1 MSVAVTAIIV
11 VCLSRTR
18 VGESVRRES
27 ARLFDYE
34 YIPNQQVDI
43 DRCEAAGME
52 DSIYKDFRKK
62 YRFHYQ
68 TVGLASFADSS
79 RLILLSDIPPHFETD
94 SIAPIFAEFTHKTEW
109 RKHPIGYDGYTT
121 DVVILLGNATQEN
134 CNRLIKRLNRELFFS
149 DYKPTVMKLPAEEK
163 RCYFAKENIDYQI
176 SLEEFNNWFMEEGEG
191 FIRLDDTNT
200 VLTISDIFAKKER
213 GVFFSQQPGFVA
225 WALAKNADI
234 AGYGQGA
241 RVSLDGQG
249 ARVLFDGQ
257 DARVPFDGQGA
268 RVPLDGQGARVP
280 LDGQG
285 ARAPFD
291 GQGARVPL
299 DGQGARV
306 PLDGQGARVPLDG
319 QGARVPFDGQ
329 GARVPLDGQGARVP
343 LDGQGARVPFDGQG
357 ARVPLD
363 GQGARVPL
371 DGQGALAPIRQFTL
385 DADLILGALADSS
398 TLVIIGRER
407 QSPLHELPPL
417 QIESILL
424 LASTTE
430 KELSQSL
437 DINDLMAG
445 KMNNG
450 RDWCPTYLSKELE
463 NTEFG
468 DLMTITDVLLK
479 DWSEHGTIQEG
490 YYRYPEPGYYPF
502 DKPLFKKL
510 GLNELVYNW
519 NTAGAMYAIDR
530 EGYTIYTLGRTGSL
544 PVSYFNSQE
553 RSESIGYR
561 YENQAYHY
569 FATLGNTDLA
579 RVVQYTALYQLFI
592 DNNISYSGNT
602 YPSFPKNKP
611 FLLYKPSKD
620 LLDKIRQLDGEEIGL
635 LADSLSQRSFKSYQ
649 KERVDKRLRE
659 NEQKHNISYSEEQI
673 DIIYQNVHRDTKAG
687 IGRSIQEVKGMLG
700 GLSEEQFKQ
709 LARFLSYPRG
719 VKIRDR
725 ESYNTMLRG
734 RRVNQLMRE
743 VGKNNLDLLGIDLKD
758 VKNWFAANLKG
769 NAGRYMK
776 TSSLI
781 ITYADMLTTGGHNLS
796 SRINRVNS
804 MTNYKRSRGNYTP
817 TDYDSPN
824 RPVAAEEK
832 PETAKPSSNTP
843 STGKPAKK
851 SVNKTAVKGKSS
863 STAPT
868 NKGKVANKSASNIR
882 SRGTVISTAP
892 RRTRGL

>member
-34 YIPNQQVDI
+34 YIPNQNIDI
-43 DRCEAAGME
+43 DRCQAAEMT

-94 SIAPIFAEFTHKTEW
+94 SIAPIFAEFTHKTEL

-176 SLEEFNNWFMEEGEG
+176 TLEEFNTWFMEEGEG

-241 RVSLDGQG
+241 RVPYDGQG
-249 ARVLFDGQ
+249 ART
-257 DARVPFDGQGA
+257 
-268 RVPLDGQGARVP
+268 PLDGQGARVP

-285 ARAPFD
+285 ART
-291 GQGARVPL
+291 
-299 DGQGARV
+299 
-306 PLDGQGARVPLDG
+306 
-319 QGARVPFDGQ
+319 
-329 GARVPLDGQGARVP
+329 
-343 LDGQGARVPFDGQG
+343 
-357 ARVPLD
+357 
-363 GQGARVPL
+363 PL

-424 LASTTE
+424 LAATTE

-620 LLDKIRQLDGEEIGL
+620 LLDKIRQLDEEEISL

-673 DIIYQNVHRDTKAG
+673 DVIYQNVHRDTKAG

-719 VKIRDR
+719 VKIHDR

-743 VGKNNLDLLGIDLKD
+743 VGKNNLDLMGIDLKD

-868 NKGKVANKSASNIR
+868 NKGKTANKSASNIR

>member
-1 MSVAVTAIIV
+1 MRKNLHKLTRWLIAIAAIGVAV
-11 VCLSRTR
+11 LLLLRTG
-18 VGESVRRES
+18 VGESVKRQS
-27 ARLFDYE
+27 ARLFEYE
-34 YIPNQQVDI
+34 YIPNQNVDI
-43 DRCEAAGME
+43 DRCEAAGMG

-68 TVGLASFADSS
+68 TVGMASFSDSS
-79 RLILLSDIPPHFETD
+79 RMILLSDIPPHFETD
-94 SIAPIFAEFTHKTEW
+94 SIAPIFAEFTHKTEQ
-109 RKHPIGYDGYTT
+109 RKHPIGYDGYVT
-121 DVVILLGNATQEN
+121 DVLILLGNATQEN
-134 CNRLIKRLNRELFFS
+134 CDRLMRRLNRELFFS
-149 DYKPTVMKLPAEEK
+149 EYKPTVMKLPAEEK
-163 RCYFAKENIDYQI
+163 RQYFAKENIDYQI
-176 SLEEFNNWFMEEGEG
+176 TLEEFNTWFMEEGEC
-191 FIRLDDTNT
+191 FIHLDDTST
-200 VLTISDIFAKKER
+200 VLTISDIFAKKAR

-225 WALAKNADI
+225 WALAKNADLLE
-234 AGYGQGA
+234 YGHPARQQEYGHLA
-241 RVSLDGQG
+241 RV
-249 ARVLFDGQ
+249 AVDGQ
-257 DARVPFDGQGA
+257 DART
-268 RVPLDGQGARVP
+268 
-280 LDGQG
+280 
-285 ARAPFD
+285 
-291 GQGARVPL
+291 
-299 DGQGARV
+299 
-306 PLDGQGARVPLDG
+306 
-319 QGARVPFDGQ
+319 
-329 GARVPLDGQGARVP
+329 
-343 LDGQGARVPFDGQG
+343 
-357 ARVPLD
+357 
-363 GQGARVPL
+363 
-371 DGQGALAPIRQFTL
+371 PIRQFTL

-407 QSPLHELPPL
+407 QSPLNELPPL
-417 QIESILL
+417 QIETILL

-450 RDWCPTYLSKELE
+450 RDWCPTYLSRELE

-553 RSESIGYR
+553 RSQSIGYR
-561 YENQAYHY
+561 YESQAYHY

-611 FLLYKPSKD
+611 FLLYKPTTE
-620 LLDKIRQLDGEEIGL
+620 LLDKIRQLSTEEIGL
-635 LADSLSQRSFKSYQ
+635 LADSLSQRSFKNYQ
-649 KERVDKRLRE
+649 KEHVDKQLRE
-659 NEQKHNISYSEEQI
+659 NEQRYNMSYSEENI
-673 DIIYQNVHRDTKAG
+673 DAIYRNVHRDTKAG
-687 IGRSIQEVKGMLG
+687 IGRSIQEVKDMLG

-734 RRVNQLMRE
+734 RRVNMLMRE
-743 VGKNNLDLLGIDLKD
+743 VGKNNLDLMGMDLKE
-758 VKNWFAANLKG
+758 VKNFFAANLKG

-781 ITYADMLTTGGHNLS
+781 ITYADLLTTGGHNLS
-796 SRINRVNS
+796 SRISRVNS
-804 MTNYKRSRGNYTP
+804 MTNYKRNRGNYTP
-817 TDYDSPN
+817 TDYSSPTQ
-824 RPVAAEEK
+824 PVATEGK
-832 PETAKPSSNTP
+832 PATTAPSATGKPSGKQGSKPAVRKATKSQPANTP
-843 STGKPAKK
+843 SSGKPAG
-851 SVNKTAVKGKSS
+851 TR
-863 STAPT
+863 T
-868 NKGKVANKSASNIR
+868 SNIR
-882 SRGTVISTAP
+882 PRDAVISSAP

>member
-1 MSVAVTAIIV
+1 MSAAVTSIIV
-11 VCLSRTR
+11 VCLSRMG

-27 ARLFDYE
+27 ARMFDYE
-34 YIPNQQVDI
+34 YIPNQNIDI
-43 DRCEAAGME
+43 DRCQAAEMT

-68 TVGLASFADSS
+68 TVGMASFADSS

-94 SIAPIFAEFTHKTEW
+94 SIAPIFAEFTHKTEL

-200 VLTISDIFAKKER
+200 VLTISDIFAKKAR

-241 RVSLDGQG
+241 RT
-249 ARVLFDGQ
+249 
-257 DARVPFDGQGA
+257 PF
-268 RVPLDGQGARVP
+268 
-280 LDGQG
+280 
-285 ARAPFD
+285 
-291 GQGARVPL
+291 
-299 DGQGARV
+299 
-306 PLDGQGARVPLDG
+306 
-319 QGARVPFDGQ
+319 
-329 GARVPLDGQGARVP
+329 
-343 LDGQGARVPFDGQG
+343 
-357 ARVPLD
+357 
-363 GQGARVPL
+363 

-659 NEQKHNISYSEEQI
+659 NEQKHNIWRAS
-673 DIIYQNVHRDTKAG
+673 AG
-687 IGRSIQEVKGMLG
+687 V
-700 GLSEEQFKQ
+700 
-709 LARFLSYPRG
+709 
-719 VKIRDR
+719 
-725 ESYNTMLRG
+725 
-734 RRVNQLMRE
+734 
-743 VGKNNLDLLGIDLKD
+743 
-758 VKNWFAANLKG
+758 
-769 NAGRYMK
+769 
-776 TSSLI
+776 
-781 ITYADMLTTGGHNLS
+781 
-796 SRINRVNS
+796 
-804 MTNYKRSRGNYTP
+804 YKR
-817 TDYDSPN
+817 
-824 RPVAAEEK
+824 
-832 PETAKPSSNTP
+832 
-843 STGKPAKK
+843 
-851 SVNKTAVKGKSS
+851 
-863 STAPT
+863 
-868 NKGKVANKSASNIR
+868 
-882 SRGTVISTAP
+882 
-892 RRTRGL
+892 

>member
-1 MSVAVTAIIV
+1 MKYYKKNAFIWLIAIAAIGVAV
-11 VCLSRTR
+11 LLLLRTG
-18 VGESVRRES
+18 VGESVKRES

-34 YIPNQQVDI
+34 YIPNQNVDI
-43 DRCEAAGME
+43 DRCEAAGMA

-68 TVGLASFADSS
+68 TVGMASFSDSS
-79 RLILLSDIPPHFETD
+79 RMILLSDIPPHFETY
-94 SIAPIFAEFTHKTEW
+94 SIAPIFAEFTHKTEQ
-109 RKHPIGYDGYTT
+109 RKHPIGYDGYVT
-121 DVVILLGNATQEN
+121 DVLILLGNATQEN
-134 CNRLIKRLNRELFFS
+134 CDRLIRRLNRELFFS
-149 DYKPTVMKLPAEEK
+149 EYKPTVMALPAEEK
-163 RCYFAKENIDYQI
+163 RQYFAKENIDYQI
-176 SLEEFNNWFMEEGEG
+176 TLEEFNTWFMEEGEG
-191 FIRLDDTNT
+191 FIHLDDTSKVMT
-200 VLTISDIFAKKER
+200 VSDLFETKAR
-213 GVFFSQQPGFVA
+213 GVYFSQQPGFVA
-225 WALAKNADI
+225 WAVAKNEDI
-234 AGYGQGA
+234 AAQVGN
-241 RVSLDGQG
+241 
-249 ARVLFDGQ
+249 
-257 DARVPFDGQGA
+257 
-268 RVPLDGQGARVP
+268 
-280 LDGQG
+280 
-285 ARAPFD
+285 
-291 GQGARVPL
+291 
-299 DGQGARV
+299 
-306 PLDGQGARVPLDG
+306 
-319 QGARVPFDGQ
+319 
-329 GARVPLDGQGARVP
+329 
-343 LDGQGARVPFDGQG
+343 
-357 ARVPLD
+357 
-363 GQGARVPL
+363 
-371 DGQGALAPIRQFTL
+371 IRQFTL

-407 QSPLHELPPL
+407 QSPLNELPPL
-417 QIESILL
+417 QIETILL

-450 RDWCPTYLSKELE
+450 RDWCPTYLSRELE

-553 RSESIGYR
+553 RSQSIGYR
-561 YENQAYHY
+561 YESQAYHY

-602 YPSFPKNKP
+602 YASFPKNKP
-611 FLLYKPSKD
+611 FLLYKPTVE
-620 LLDKIRQLDGEEIGL
+620 LLDKIRKLSTEEIGL
-635 LADSLSQRSFKSYQ
+635 LADSLSHRSFKNYQ
-649 KERVDKRLRE
+649 KEHVDKQLHE
-659 NEQKHNISYSEEQI
+659 NEQRYNMSYSEENI
-673 DIIYQNVHRDTKAG
+673 DAIYRNVHRDTKAG
-687 IGRSIQEVKGMLG
+687 IGRSIQEVKDMLG
-700 GLSEEQFKQ
+700 GLSEEQFKR

-734 RRVNQLMRE
+734 RRVNMLMRE
-743 VGKNNLDLLGIDLKD
+743 VGKNNLDLLSRPEGSNIFKDGMDLKE
-758 VKNWFAANLKG
+758 VKNWYAANLKG

-781 ITYADMLTTGGHNLS
+781 ITYADLLTTGGHNLS
-796 SRINRVNS
+796 SRISRVNS
-804 MTNYKRSRGNYTP
+804 MTNYKRNRGNYTP
-817 TDYDSPN
+817 TDYSSPTQ
-824 RPVAAEEK
+824 PVATEGK
-832 PETAKPSSNTP
+832 PVTTAPSTTGKQGSKPAVRKATKSQPANTP
-843 STGKPAKK
+843 SSGKPTG
-851 SVNKTAVKGKSS
+851 NR
-863 STAPT
+863 
-868 NKGKVANKSASNIR
+868 ASNIR
-882 SRGTVISTAP
+882 PRGSVISSAP

>member
-34 YIPNQQVDI
+34 YIPNQNIDI
-43 DRCEAAGME
+43 DRCQAAGMT

-94 SIAPIFAEFTHKTEW
+94 SIAPIFAEFTHKTEL

-163 RCYFAKENIDYQI
+163 RCYFVKENIDYQI
-176 SLEEFNNWFMEEGEG
+176 TLEEFNTWFMEEGEG

-249 ARVLFDGQ
+249 ARTPLDGQ
-257 DARVPFDGQGA
+257 DARVPLDGQGARVPFDGQDA

-285 ARAPFD
+285 ARTPI
-291 GQGARVPL
+291 
-299 DGQGARV
+299 
-306 PLDGQGARVPLDG
+306 
-319 QGARVPFDGQ
+319 
-329 GARVPLDGQGARVP
+329 
-343 LDGQGARVPFDGQG
+343 
-357 ARVPLD
+357 
-363 GQGARVPL
+363 
-371 DGQGALAPIRQFTL
+371 DGQGALAPIRQFIL

-424 LASTTE
+424 LAATTE

-620 LLDKIRQLDGEEIGL
+620 LLDKIRQLDEEEIGL

-673 DIIYQNVHRDTKAG
+673 DVIYQNVHRDTKAG
-687 IGRSIQEVKGMLG
+687 IGRSIQEVKSMLG

-824 RPVAAEEK
+824 QPVAAEEK

-868 NKGKVANKSASNIR
+868 NKGKAANKSASNIR

>member
-1 MSVAVTAIIV
+1 MKYYKKNAFIWLIAIAAIGVAV
-11 VCLSRTR
+11 LLLLRTG
-18 VGESVRRES
+18 VGESVKRES

-34 YIPNQQVDI
+34 YIPNQNVDI
-43 DRCEAAGME
+43 DRCEAAGMA

-68 TVGLASFADSS
+68 TVGMASFSDSS
-79 RLILLSDIPPHFETD
+79 RMILLSDIPPHFETD
-94 SIAPIFAEFTHKTEW
+94 SIAPIFAEFTHKTEQ
-109 RKHPIGYDGYTT
+109 RMHPIGYDGYVT
-121 DVVILLGNATQEN
+121 DVLILLGNATQEN
-134 CNRLIKRLNRELFFS
+134 CDRLIRRLNRELFFS
-149 DYKPTVMKLPAEEK
+149 EYKPTVMALPAEEK
-163 RCYFAKENIDYQI
+163 RQYFAKENIDYQI
-176 SLEEFNNWFMEEGEG
+176 TLEEFNTWFMEEGDG
-191 FIRLDDTNT
+191 FIHFDDTSKVMT
-200 VLTISDIFAKKER
+200 VSDLFAAKAR
-213 GVFFSQQPGFVA
+213 GVYFSQQPGFVA
-225 WALAKNADI
+225 WAVAKNEDI
-234 AGYGQGA
+234 AAQVGN
-241 RVSLDGQG
+241 
-249 ARVLFDGQ
+249 
-257 DARVPFDGQGA
+257 
-268 RVPLDGQGARVP
+268 
-280 LDGQG
+280 
-285 ARAPFD
+285 
-291 GQGARVPL
+291 
-299 DGQGARV
+299 
-306 PLDGQGARVPLDG
+306 
-319 QGARVPFDGQ
+319 
-329 GARVPLDGQGARVP
+329 
-343 LDGQGARVPFDGQG
+343 
-357 ARVPLD
+357 
-363 GQGARVPL
+363 
-371 DGQGALAPIRQFTL
+371 IRQFTL

-407 QSPLHELPPL
+407 QSPLNELPPL

-450 RDWCPTYLSKELE
+450 RDWCPTYLSSELE

-553 RSESIGYR
+553 RSQSIGYR
-561 YENQAYHY
+561 YESQAYHY

-611 FLLYKPSKD
+611 FLLYKPTTE
-620 LLDKIRQLDGEEIGL
+620 LLDKIRQLSTEEIGR
-635 LADSLSQRSFKSYQ
+635 LADSLSQRSFRHFQ
-649 KERVDKRLRE
+649 KEQIDKQLKE
-659 NEQKHNISYSEEQI
+659 NEQKRNISYSEENI
-673 DIIYQNVHRDTKAG
+673 DAIYRNVNRDTKAG
-687 IGRSIQEVKGMLG
+687 IGKSILEVKNMLC
-700 GLSEEQFKQ
+700 GLNEEQFKQ

-734 RRVNQLMRE
+734 RKVNQLMRG
-743 VGKNNLDLLGIDLKD
+743 VGKNNLDLLSRPDGSNIFKDGMDLKE
-758 VKNWFAANLKG
+758 VKNWYAANLKG

-781 ITYADMLTTGGHNLS
+781 ITYADLLTTGGHNLS
-796 SRINRVNS
+796 SRISRVNS
-804 MTNYKRSRGNYTP
+804 MTNYKRNRGNYTP
-817 TDYDSPN
+817 VDYSSPTQ
-824 RPVAAEEK
+824 PVATEGK
-832 PETAKPSSNTP
+832 PATTAPST
-843 STGKPAKK
+843 TGKPSGKQGGK
-851 SVNKTAVKGKSS
+851 PAVKKATKSQPAHTPSSGK
-863 STAPT
+863 PT
-868 NKGKVANKSASNIR
+868 GNRTSNIR
-882 SRGTVISTAP
+882 PRGSVISSAP

>member
-1 MSVAVTAIIV
+1 MHNNKYKLTRWLIAVAAIGVAVV
-11 VCLSRTR
+11 LLLSRTGI
-18 VGESVRRES
+18 GESVKRES

-34 YIPNQQVDI
+34 YIPNQNVDI
-43 DRCEAAGME
+43 DRCEAAGMA

-68 TVGLASFADSS
+68 GMGMASFGDSS
-79 RLILLSDIPPHFETD
+79 RMILLSDIPPHFETD
-94 SIAPIFAEFTHKTEW
+94 SIAPIFAEFTHKTEQ

-121 DVVILLGNATQEN
+121 DVLILLGNATQKN
-134 CNRLIKRLNRELFFS
+134 CNRLLKRLNTELFFS
-149 DYKPTVMKLPAEEK
+149 EYKPTVTALPAEEK
-163 RCYFAKENIDYQI
+163 RRYFAEESIDYQI
-176 SLEEFNNWFMEEGEG
+176 TLNEFNTWFMEEGEG
-191 FIRLDDTNT
+191 FIHLDDTNKVMT
-200 VLTISDIFAKKER
+200 VSDLFASQAR
-213 GVFFSQQPGFVA
+213 GVYFSQQPGFVA
-225 WALAKNADI
+225 WAVAKNADI
-234 AGYGQGA
+234 ATQVG
-241 RVSLDGQG
+241 D
-249 ARVLFDGQ
+249 
-257 DARVPFDGQGA
+257 
-268 RVPLDGQGARVP
+268 
-280 LDGQG
+280 
-285 ARAPFD
+285 
-291 GQGARVPL
+291 
-299 DGQGARV
+299 
-306 PLDGQGARVPLDG
+306 
-319 QGARVPFDGQ
+319 
-329 GARVPLDGQGARVP
+329 
-343 LDGQGARVPFDGQG
+343 
-357 ARVPLD
+357 
-363 GQGARVPL
+363 
-371 DGQGALAPIRQFTL
+371 IRQFTL

-407 QSPLHELPPL
+407 QSPLNELPPL

-479 DWSEHGTIQEG
+479 DWSERGTIQEG

-561 YENQAYHY
+561 YESQAYHY

-592 DNNISYSGNT
+592 DNNISYSGDT
-602 YPSFPKNKP
+602 YASFPKNKP
-611 FLLYKPSKD
+611 FLLYKPTAE
-620 LLDKIRQLDGEEIGL
+620 LLDKIRQLSDEEVGV
-635 LADSLSQRSFKSYQ
+635 LADSLSQRSFRHFQ
-649 KERVDKRLRE
+649 KEQIDKQLKE
-659 NEQKHNISYSEEQI
+659 NEQKRNISYSEENI
-673 DIIYQNVHRDTKAG
+673 DAIYRNVHRDTKAG
-687 IGRSIQEVKGMLG
+687 IGKSILEVKNMLCS
-700 GLSEEQFKQ
+700 LSEEQYKQ
-709 LARFLSYPRG
+709 LARYLSYPRG
-719 VKIRDR
+719 VKIHDR

-734 RRVNQLMRE
+734 RRVNMLMRE
-743 VGKNNLDLLGIDLKD
+743 VGKNNLDLLTRPDGSNIFKDRMDLKD
-758 VKNWFAANLKG
+758 VKNWYAANLKG

-781 ITYADMLTTGGHNLS
+781 ITYADLLTTGGHNLS
-796 SRINRVNS
+796 SRISRVNS
-804 MTNYKRSRGNYTP
+804 MTNYKRNRGNYTP
-817 TDYDSPN
+817 TDYESPSQ
-824 RPVAAEEK
+824 PVATE
-832 PETAKPSSNTP
+832 AKPVPTAP
-843 STGKPAKK
+843 RTTGKPAGKPT
-851 SVNKTAVKGKSS
+851 SKTTVKSS
-863 STAPT
+863 GNRKPASTASSSKP
-868 NKGKVANKSASNIR
+868 ASKNIR
-882 SRGTVISTAP
+882 PRGSVISSAP

>member
-1 MSVAVTAIIV
+1 MINKPHKTLPWLIAIVAIGVAVV
-11 VCLSRTR
+11 WLLSRTG
-18 VGESVRRES
+18 VGESVKRES

-34 YIPNQQVDI
+34 YIPNQNVDI
-43 DRCEAAGME
+43 DRCEAAGMA

-68 TVGLASFADSS
+68 GMGMASFGDSS
-79 RLILLSDIPPHFETD
+79 RMILLSDIPPHFETD
-94 SIAPIFAEFTHKTEW
+94 SITPIFAEFTHKTVQ

-121 DVVILLGNATQEN
+121 DVLILLGNATQEN
-134 CNRLIKRLNRELFFS
+134 CDRLLKRLNKELFFS
-149 DYKPTVMKLPAEEK
+149 EYKPTVTTLPAEEK
-163 RCYFAKENIDYQI
+163 RRYFAEESIDYQI
-176 SLEEFNNWFMEEGEG
+176 TLNEFNTWFMEEGEG
-191 FIRLDDTNT
+191 FIHLDDTSKAMT
-200 VLTISDIFAKKER
+200 VSDLFAAKAR
-213 GVFFSQQPGFVA
+213 GVYFSQQPGFVA
-225 WALAKNADI
+225 WAVAKNADI
-234 AGYGQGA
+234 AAQVG
-241 RVSLDGQG
+241 D
-249 ARVLFDGQ
+249 
-257 DARVPFDGQGA
+257 
-268 RVPLDGQGARVP
+268 
-280 LDGQG
+280 
-285 ARAPFD
+285 
-291 GQGARVPL
+291 
-299 DGQGARV
+299 
-306 PLDGQGARVPLDG
+306 
-319 QGARVPFDGQ
+319 
-329 GARVPLDGQGARVP
+329 
-343 LDGQGARVPFDGQG
+343 
-357 ARVPLD
+357 
-363 GQGARVPL
+363 
-371 DGQGALAPIRQFTL
+371 IRQFTL

-407 QSPLHELPPL
+407 QSPLYELPPL

-479 DWSEHGTIQEG
+479 DWSERGTIQEG

-561 YENQAYHY
+561 YESQAYHY

-592 DNNISYSGNT
+592 DNNISYSGDT
-602 YPSFPKNKP
+602 YASFPKNKP
-611 FLLYKPSKD
+611 FLLYKPTVE
-620 LLDKIRQLDGEEIGL
+620 LLDKIRRLSDEEIGL
-635 LADSLSQRSFKSYQ
+635 LADSLSQRSFRHFL
-649 KERVDKRLRE
+649 KEQIDKQLKE
-659 NEQKHNISYSEEQI
+659 NEQKRNISYSEENI
-673 DIIYQNVHRDTKAG
+673 DAIYRNVHRDTKAG
-687 IGRSIQEVKGMLG
+687 IGRSVQEVKNMLC
-700 GLSEEQFKQ
+700 GLNEEQFKQ
-709 LARFLSYPRG
+709 LARYLSYPRG
-719 VKIRDR
+719 VKIHDR

-734 RRVNQLMRE
+734 RRVNMLMRE
-743 VGKNNLDLLGIDLKD
+743 VGKNNLDLLSRPDGSNIFKDGMDLKD
-758 VKNWFAANLKG
+758 VKNWYAANLKG

-781 ITYADMLTTGGHNLS
+781 ITYADLLTTGGHNLS
-796 SRINRVNS
+796 SRISRVNS
-804 MTNYKRSRGNYTP
+804 MTNYKRNRGNYTP
-817 TDYDSPN
+817 TDYESPSQ
-824 RPVAAEEK
+824 PVATE
-832 PETAKPSSNTP
+832 AKPVPTAP
-843 STGKPAKK
+843 RTAGKPAGKPTSK
-851 SVNKTAVKGKSS
+851 PAVKSSGNRKPTSTASS
-863 STAPT
+863 SKP
-868 NKGKVANKSASNIR
+868 ASKNIR
-882 SRGTVISTAP
+882 PRGSVISSAP